1 VGTLLGLWP
10 VLVNGPSMAPAL
22 RSGDM
27 LLARRGVPV
36 RIGDIVVA
44 SFPRRPDIGLVVKR
58 AVRVQDG
65 GWWVL
70 GDNEFVESDSRAYG
84 VAAVEARVIA
94 RYWPRPRLLTRPRQ

>member
-1 VGTLLGLWP
+1 VLGLWP

-36 RIGDIVVA
+36 REGDLVVA
-44 SFPRRPDIGLVVKR
+44 SFPNRPDIGLVVKR
-58 AVRVQDG
+58 IAHKHDD

-70 GDNEFVESDSRAYG
+70 SDNEFVDSDSRAYG
-84 VAAVEARVIA
+84 AATVQAKVIA
-94 RYWPRPRLLTRPRQ
+94 R